1 MPLFPPGEG
10 EDGGA
15 PARMRYMRERGTR
28 KLLAGLV
35 AVFAIWY
42 IVGQVQDRMLL
53 AKKWPTLKPV
63 LNGLTVVG
71 ILNPKGEYTRTL
83 FKVTTENTA
92 ARVALTEYGWNSV
105 FNPNNSPLCNS
116 VTSGAIQHA
125 LNVDDVAGE
134 AMLAPFI
141 KAEVQYMMYQHHQG
155 GDASA
160 FTKLTDSTLVT
171 VPPETLHSGPRT
183 VTMGSLIKEFS
194 MQGGSSAFSDSSG
207 GVEGGGS
214 GSGRSVEH
222 LIYLGPKT
230 VASVCPVVLT
240 GSQFTG
246 GFTEEEPT
254 NLITGP
260 AWTDYMDLT
269 PEGRSRFFQWS
280 HAHQGED
287 LIFVLDGEIICKGN
301 IGEVLDTTSWGIE
314 NIRDEGAARK
324 LVDYVNK
331 PVHP

>member
-28 KLLAGLV
+28 KLIAGLI
-35 AVFAIWY
+35 ALFAIWY
-42 IVGQVQDRMLL
+42 VVGQIQDHILL
-53 AKKWPTLKPV
+53 AKKWPPLSPV

-71 ILNPKGEYTRTL
+71 VLNPKGNYTRTL

-92 ARVALTEYGWNSV
+92 ARVALTEYGWNSI
-105 FNPNNSPLCNS
+105 FNPNNGQLCNS
-116 VTSGAIQHA
+116 VTAAAIQHA

-141 KAEVQYMMYQHHQG
+141 KAEVEYMMYQHHQG
-155 GDASA
+155 GDATA
-160 FTKLTDSTLVT
+160 FSKLTNSMLVT

-194 MQGGSSAFSDSSG
+194 SGGGGNFGDSSG
-207 GVEGGGS
+207 GSGGGS

-230 VASVCPVVLT
+230 VATVCPVVLT
-240 GSQFTG
+240 GAQFTG

-280 HAHQGED
+280 HSHQGED
-287 LIFVLDGEIICKGN
+287 LIFVLKGQIVCKGN
-301 IGEVLDTTSWGIE
+301 IGEVLDTSSWGIE
-314 NIRDEGAARK
+314 NIRDENAAKK
-324 LVDYVNK
+324 LVDYVNQ